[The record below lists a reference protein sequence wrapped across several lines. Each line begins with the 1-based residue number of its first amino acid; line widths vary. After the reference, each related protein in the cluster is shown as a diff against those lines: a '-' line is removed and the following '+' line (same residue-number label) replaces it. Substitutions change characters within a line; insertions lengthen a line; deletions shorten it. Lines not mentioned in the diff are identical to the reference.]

1 MLFMAIMSIFAYKNI
16 PKEIF
21 PPSQLDQITIRGG
34 YVGASA
40 DILDK
45 MAVKEIEDKLLT
57 LSQIDTVYST
67 IQNGSF
73 IIRAELKEW
82 QFVQRVC

>member
-1 MLFMAIMSIFAYKNI
+1 M
-16 PKEIF
+16 
-21 PPSQLDQITIRGG
+21 
-34 YVGASA
+34 GASA

-73 IIRAELKEW
+73 IIRAEFKSGNSPESVLMM
-82 QFVQRVC
+82 